1 MIGMIIASAAFWL
14 FNVFSAY
21 HLGWMAGFRKR
32 GEIADK
38 YR

>member
-14 FNVFSAY
+14 FNVLMAY
-21 HLGWMAGFRKR
+21 HLGWTAGFHKR